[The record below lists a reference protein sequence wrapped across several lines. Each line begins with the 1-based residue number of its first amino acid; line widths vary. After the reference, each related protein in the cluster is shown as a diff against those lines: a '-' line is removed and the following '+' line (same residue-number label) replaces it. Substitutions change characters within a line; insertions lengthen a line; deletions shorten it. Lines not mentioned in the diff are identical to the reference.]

1 MRRGRLCSTFAPAAQ
16 HRLSQ
21 LAPDLTARLF
31 PVNASMMFAGAAVGP
46 VVAGTIV
53 DLAGIRMLGPSASA
67 ACLALAL
74 WMLWLRRIRP
84 AAPS

>member
-1 MRRGRLCSTFAPAAQ
+1 
-16 HRLSQ
+16 
-21 LAPDLTARLF
+21 
-31 PVNASMMFAGAAVGP
+31 MMFAGAAVGP